1 MSPPDTA
8 DPAAPA
14 APGPDRSLARSAVRG
29 LSWSMVGALGQ
40 ALLQLVSIVVL
51 SRLLTA
57 EEFGTAV
64 AATVVMGLAVVLG
77 QLGIGPA
84 LVQSRQ
90 LRDEDVA
97 TAFSVAAGLGV
108 LLAAAL
114 FLAAPVIGPLVGLPA
129 DSWFLRLLSVVLV
142 LGGLGSVSL
151 GLLQRQL
158 RFRALVLVEL
168 GAYGVGYLG
177 TTVALASA
185 GAGAAALVWGQVVQ
199 ALVTAVGAY
208 ALVRHP
214 VRPPSWP
221 VAVRSARRVLGF
233 GSAYSLAQLGN
244 WVGLNGDNLVV
255 TSTLGP
261 AALGAYSRAYQLLVQ
276 PANLIGTVAD
286 KVLFPALS
294 RIQDDR
300 DRLAR
305 AYVLAGSLVALLTLP
320 VSVLL
325 LVLAPEVVAVL
336 LGPGWTSVVLPL
348 QVFAVVLLPRTAY
361 KISGS
366 LTRATGA
373 VLGGAWRQWLYA
385 AEVTVGCAVGSAWGV
400 PGVAVGASVAIVAH
414 FATMLV
420 FSARISPGL
429 VGRVLRSYARSLP
442 VAVATA
448 AAAWPAAAL
457 LRPST
462 PDAVVVLGTV
472 VSGLLA
478 AGAALL
484 ASRRLF
490 RDELSVLAAARS
502 RPAPPGRPPRTRP
515 GV

>member
-1 MSPPDTA
+1 MTPPDAVRTA
-8 DPAAPA
+8 EPAAPV
-14 APGPDRSLARSAVRG
+14 PGTMARSAVRG

-84 LVQSRQ
+84 LVQSRS
-90 LRDEDVA
+90 LSSADVA
-97 TAFSVAAGLGV
+97 TAFSVAAALGV
-108 LLAAAL
+108 GLAAAL
-114 FLAAPVIGPLVGLPA
+114 FLTAPVVNPLVGLPA

-151 GLLQRQL
+151 GLLQRHL

-168 GAYGVGYLG
+168 SSYGVGYLG
-177 TTVALASA
+177 TTVVLASA

-199 ALVTAVGAY
+199 ALMTAVGAY

-214 VRPPSWP
+214 VRPHPWA
-221 VAVRSARRVLGF
+221 VMVRSARRILGF

-255 TSTLGP
+255 TSALGP

-286 KVLFPALS
+286 RVLFPTLS

-305 AYVLAGSLVALLTLP
+305 AYVVAGSLVALLTLP

-336 LGPGWTSVVLPL
+336 LGPGWTAVVLPL

-385 AEVTVGCAVGSAWGV
+385 AEVVAGCAIGSVWGV

-420 FSARISPGL
+420 FSARISRGL

-442 VAVATA
+442 VAAATA
-448 AAAWPAAAL
+448 AVAWPVAAAL
-457 LRPST
+457 RGAV
-462 PDAVVVLGTV
+462 PDLVVVLGTA
-472 VSGLLA
+472 VSGVVA
-478 AGAALL
+478 AVAALV

-490 RDELSVLAAARS
+490 RDELAVLAAARS
-502 RPAPPGRPPRTRP
+502 RTAPRAG
-515 GV
+515 

>member
-1 MSPPDTA
+1 MT
-8 DPAAPA
+8 
-14 APGPDRSLARSAVRG
+14 RSAVRG
-29 LSWSMVGALGQ
+29 LSWSLLGALGQ

-51 SRLLTA
+51 SRLLSA

-64 AATVVMGLAVVLG
+64 AATVVMGLAVMLG

-84 LVQSRQ
+84 LVQARS
-90 LRDEDVA
+90 LSGADVA
-97 TAFSVAAGLGV
+97 TAFCVATALGVVLAAGL
-108 LLAAAL
+108 
-114 FLAAPVIGPLVGLPA
+114 FFSAPLVNPLVGLPA
-129 DSWFLRLLSVVLV
+129 DSPFLRLLSVVLV

-151 GLLQRQL
+151 GLLQRNL

-168 GAYGVGYLG
+168 SSYGIGYLG
-177 TTVALASA
+177 TTVVLASA
-185 GAGAAALVWGQVVQ
+185 GAGAAALVWGQVAQ
-199 ALVTAVGAY
+199 ALMTAVGAY
-208 ALVRHP
+208 ALVRHQ
-214 VRPPSWP
+214 VRLPPWAA
-221 VAVRSARRVLGF
+221 VVRSARRVLGF
-233 GSAYSLAQLGN
+233 GSAYSLSQLGN
-244 WVGLNGDNLVV
+244 WIGLNGDNLVV

-261 AALGAYSRAYQLLVQ
+261 AALGVYSRAYQLLVQ

-286 KVLFPALS
+286 KVLFPSLS

-325 LVLAPEVVAVL
+325 LVLAPEVVAIL
-336 LGPGWTSVVLPL
+336 LGPGWTAVVLPL

-385 AEVTVGCAVGSAWGV
+385 AEVTLGCAVGSAWGIT
-400 PGVAVGASVAIVAH
+400 GVAVGASVAIVAH
-414 FATMLV
+414 FVTMLV
-420 FSARISPGL
+420 FSARISRGL

-442 VAVATA
+442 VAAATA
-448 AAAWPAAAL
+448 AVSWPVAAAL
-457 LRPST
+457 RGAA
-462 PDAVVVLGTV
+462 PDLVVVLGTAG
-472 VSGLLA
+472 SGVLA
-478 AGAALL
+478 AAAALF

-490 RDELSVLAAARS
+490 RDELTVLAAARS
-502 RPAPPGRPPRTRP
+502 RPAPPG
-515 GV
+515 G

>member
-1 MSPPDTA
+1 MT
-8 DPAAPA
+8 
-14 APGPDRSLARSAVRG
+14 RSAVRG

-84 LVQSRQ
+84 LVQSRH
-90 LRDEDVA
+90 LGSADVA
-97 TAFSVAAGLGV
+97 TAFSVAAALGV
-108 LLAAAL
+108 VLAGVL
-114 FLAAPVIGPLVGLPA
+114 FLAAPVVNPLVGLPA

-151 GLLQRQL
+151 GLLQRHL

-168 GAYGVGYLG
+168 SSYGVGYLG
-177 TTVALASA
+177 TTVVLASA

-214 VRPPSWP
+214 VRPPPW
-221 VAVRSARRVLGF
+221 AVMAASARRLLGF
-233 GSAYSLAQLGN
+233 GSAYSLSQLGN

-261 AALGAYSRAYQLLVQ
+261 AALGVYSRAYQLLVQ

-286 KVLFPALS
+286 KVLFPTLS

-300 DRLAR
+300 ERLAR

-320 VSVLL
+320 ASVLL
-325 LVLAPEVVAVL
+325 FVLAPEVVAIL
-336 LGPGWTSVVLPL
+336 LGPGWTAVVLPL
-348 QVFAVVLLPRTAY
+348 QVFAAVLLPRTAY

-385 AEVTVGCAVGSAWGV
+385 AEVTVGCAVGSVWGI

-414 FATMLV
+414 FLTMLA
-420 FSARISPGL
+420 FSARISRGL

-442 VAVATA
+442 VALATA
-448 AAAWPAAAL
+448 AVAWPVAAE
-457 LRPST
+457 LRSSA
-462 PDAVVVLGTV
+462 PDLVVVLGTGA
-472 VSGLLA
+472 SGVLA
-478 AGAALL
+478 AVAALVVC
-484 ASRRLF
+484 RRLL
-490 RDELSVLAAARS
+490 RDELSVLATVRS
-502 RPAPPGRPPRTRP
+502 RPAPPAG
-515 GV
+515 

>member
-1 MSPPDTA
+1 MSSSDTVGA
-8 DPAAPA
+8 AAPA
-14 APGPDRSLARSAVRG
+14 AEPDRSMTRSAVRG

-84 LVQSRQ
+84 LVQSRTMSSA
-90 LRDEDVA
+90 DVA
-97 TAFSVAAGLGV
+97 TAFSVAAALGV
-108 LLAAAL
+108 VLAGLL
-114 FLAAPVIGPLVGLPA
+114 FVAAPVVNPLVGLPA

-151 GLLQRQL
+151 GLLQRHL

-168 GAYGVGYLG
+168 SSYGIGYLG
-177 TTVALASA
+177 TTVVLASA

-199 ALVTAVGAY
+199 ALMTAAGAY

-214 VRPPSWP
+214 VRPRPWG
-221 VAVRSARRVLGF
+221 VMAASARRILGF
-233 GSAYSLAQLGN
+233 GSAYSFSQLGN

-261 AALGAYSRAYQLLVQ
+261 AALGVYSRAYQLLVQ

-286 KVLFPALS
+286 KVLFPSLS
-294 RIQDDR
+294 RIQDDS

-325 LVLAPEVVAVL
+325 LVLAPEVVAIL
-336 LGPGWTSVVLPL
+336 LGPGWTAVVVPL
-348 QVFAVVLLPRTAY
+348 QVFAVVLLPRTGY

-385 AEVTVGCAVGSAWGV
+385 AEVTVGCAIGSVWGIT
-400 PGVAVGASVAIVAH
+400 GVAVGASVAIVLH
-414 FATMLV
+414 FVTMLV
-420 FSARISPGL
+420 FSARISRGL

-442 VAVATA
+442 VAAATA
-448 AAAWPAAAL
+448 AVAWPVATVLRGAAL
-457 LRPST
+457 
-462 PDAVVVLGTV
+462 PDLVVVLGTA
-472 VSGLLA
+472 VSGVLA

-484 ASRRLF
+484 ACRRLF

-502 RPAPPGRPPRTRP
+502 RPVLPAG
-515 GV
+515 

>member
-1 MSPPDTA
+1 MT
-8 DPAAPA
+8 
-14 APGPDRSLARSAVRG
+14 RSAVRG
-29 LSWSMVGALGQ
+29 LSWSLLGALGQ

-51 SRLLTA
+51 SRLLSA

-84 LVQSRQ
+84 LVQARS
-90 LRDEDVA
+90 LSGADVSTAFGVA
-97 TAFSVAAGLGV
+97 TALGVVLAAGL
-108 LLAAAL
+108 
-114 FLAAPVIGPLVGLPA
+114 FLSAPLVNPLVGLPV
-129 DSWFLRLLSVVLV
+129 DSPFLRLLSVVLV

-151 GLLQRQL
+151 GLLQRSL

-168 GAYGVGYLG
+168 SAYGIGYLG
-177 TTVALASA
+177 TTVVLASA

-199 ALVTAVGAY
+199 ALVTAVAAY

-214 VRPPSWP
+214 VRLPPW
-221 VAVRSARRVLGF
+221 AETVRSARRVLGF
-233 GSAYSLAQLGN
+233 GSAYSLSQLGN

-261 AALGAYSRAYQLLVQ
+261 AALGVYSRAYQLLVQ

-286 KVLFPALS
+286 KVLFPSLS

-325 LVLAPEVVAVL
+325 FVLAPEVVAVL
-336 LGPGWTSVVLPL
+336 LGPGWTAVVVPL

-385 AEVTVGCAVGSAWGV
+385 AEVTLGCAVGSAWGV
-400 PGVAVGASVAIVAH
+400 RGVAVGASVAIVAH
-414 FATMLV
+414 FLTMLV

-442 VAVATA
+442 VAAATAAVAWPVATA
-448 AAAWPAAAL
+448 LRGAA
-457 LRPST
+457 
-462 PDAVVVLGTV
+462 PDPVVVLGTAA
-472 VSGLLA
+472 SGVLA
-478 AGAALL
+478 AAAALL
-484 ASRRLF
+484 ATRRLF
-490 RDELSVLAAARS
+490 RDELAVLATARS
-502 RPAPPGRPPRTRP
+502 RPAN